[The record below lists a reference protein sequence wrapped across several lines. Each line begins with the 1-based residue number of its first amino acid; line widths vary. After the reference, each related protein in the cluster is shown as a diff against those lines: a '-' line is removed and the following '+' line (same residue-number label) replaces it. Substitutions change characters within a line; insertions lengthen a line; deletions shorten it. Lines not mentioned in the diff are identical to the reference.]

1 MHDGLRAEV
10 QEMLVRL
17 ADGDRSAFDP
27 LFTRLWPLLS
37 RFTERA
43 LNGRADAQDAAQ
55 QALLKVFWRVSEFDR
70 RRDGLSWI
78 FGIAAYECRTARR
91 KHQRRREDPLASAE
105 LSSRWADGSEGEES
119 LIKQDLIAAAEVALT
134 ELPPGDVETIRV
146 AIRGEERPPGL
157 TATAFRKR
165 LERAFRRLRLAWSAK
180 YGSDS

>member
-10 QEMLVRL
+10 QELLVRL

-27 LFTRLWPLLS
+27 LFKRLWPLVS

-43 LNGRADAQDAAQ
+43 LSQAPEAPDAAQ
-55 QALLKVFWRVSEFDR
+55 QALLNVFWRVSEFDR

-78 FGIAAYECRTARR
+78 FGIAAFECRTVRR
-91 KHQRRREDPLASAE
+91 KRQRRREEQLQTGDWMN
-105 LSSRWADGSEGEES
+105 RWSDGSDGEET
-119 LIKQDLIAAAEVALT
+119 LIRQDLVAAAEAVLVG
-134 ELPPGDVETIRV
+134 LPPNDVETIRHAV
-146 AIRGEERPPGL
+146 RGEPRPAGL
-157 TATAFRKR
+157 TAAAFRKR